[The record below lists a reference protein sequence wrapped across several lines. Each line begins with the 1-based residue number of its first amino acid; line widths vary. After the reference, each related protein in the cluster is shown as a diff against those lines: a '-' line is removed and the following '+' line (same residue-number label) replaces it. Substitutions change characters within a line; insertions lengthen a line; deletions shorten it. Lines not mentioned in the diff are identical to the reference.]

1 MSAYYSQS
9 ITRMNGY
16 SEGTSMSLAKLPIGF
31 SYLNVVDSSDFPS
44 KSGAVLK
51 FKFGGTMYPDLGDC
65 IKLYEDCYTKCIIC
79 ADGSV
84 LTQLELADSLI
95 EYALLGNFDKA
106 VVVNS
111 YLFGDRK
118 MLHYAILKTMAEVLS
133 NPPKNCKNR
142 STYLM
147 KDKNTGLVKIG
158 SSSDISVRIQ
168 TLSCGNPY
176 LSILAVLDKNIEKE
190 LHLKFADKKIKGE
203 FYNLTNEDVSHII
216 KKYGFTSYVK
226 SII

>member
-1 MSAYYSQS
+1 MTDLVFKGQNDQVL
-9 ITRMNGY
+9 TN
-16 SEGTSMSLAKLPIGF
+16 SLK
-31 SYLNVVDSSDFPS
+31 DFIE
-44 KSGAVLK
+44 
-51 FKFGGTMYPDLGDC
+51 TMYPDLGDC

-111 YLFGDRK
+111 YLFGDCK

-176 LSILAVLDKNIEKE
+176 LSVLAVLDKNIEKE

>member
-1 MSAYYSQS
+1 MYSGRTFLEKGGNQ
-9 ITRMNGY
+9 GW
-16 SEGTSMSLAKLPIGF
+16 
-31 SYLNVVDSSDFPS
+31 FP
-44 KSGAVLK
+44 
-51 FKFGGTMYPDLGDC
+51 Y
-65 IKLYEDCYTKCIIC
+65 II
-79 ADGSV
+79 
-84 LTQLELADSLI
+84 ELADSLI

-111 YLFGDRK
+111 YLFGDCK

>member
-1 MSAYYSQS
+1 
-9 ITRMNGY
+9 
-16 SEGTSMSLAKLPIGF
+16 
-31 SYLNVVDSSDFPS
+31 
-44 KSGAVLK
+44 
-51 FKFGGTMYPDLGDC
+51 
-65 IKLYEDCYTKCIIC
+65 
-79 ADGSV
+79 
-84 LTQLELADSLI
+84 
-95 EYALLGNFDKA
+95 
-106 VVVNS
+106 
-111 YLFGDRK
+111 

>member
-1 MSAYYSQS
+1 MVIRSNIKLGNMTDLVFKGRNDQVL
-9 ITRMNGY
+9 TN
-16 SEGTSMSLAKLPIGF
+16 SLK
-31 SYLNVVDSSDFPS
+31 DFIE
-44 KSGAVLK
+44 
-51 FKFGGTMYPDLGDC
+51 TMYPDLGDC

-176 LSILAVLDKNIEKE
+176 LYWLFL
-190 LHLKFADKKIKGE
+190 IK
-203 FYNLTNEDVSHII
+203 T
-216 KKYGFTSYVK
+216 
-226 SII
+226 